1 MDKVQK
7 ILEIFGK
14 KFVDD
19 VRKSARSK
27 GMTYGGGDS
36 RLSASMDYT
45 VTKDGE
51 NKITMVFFMEEYG
64 YIRDVGR
71 GKLGDTPTPPFTRKS
86 GKVSQEGQ
94 KKISEWAKRKNI
106 VKKFQQ
112 STLKARVDKQNE
124 AKKRNPNREYKTL
137 KQVSFEKA
145 AIQLGFL
152 ISRKV
157 GNKGYK
163 GNHFYTDV
171 VNKIDTGELSKQISE
186 ILKTDILIEIR
197 K

>member
-1 MDKVQK
+1 MDKVVT
-7 ILEIFGK
+7 ILEHFGTNL
-14 KFVDD
+14 VQDLQE
-19 VRKSARSK
+19 SLRSK
-27 GMTYGGGDS
+27 VTYGGGDS
-36 RLSASMDYT
+36 RLSNNIKFRIVKGVD
-45 VTKDGE
+45 
-51 NKITMVFFMEEYG
+51 KISVQLVMPSYG
-64 YIRDVGR
+64 FILDSGR
-71 GKLGDTPTPPFTRKS
+71 GG
-86 GKVSQEGQ
+86 GGVSKEGQ
-94 KKISEWAKRKNI
+94 KKITEWAKRKAI

-124 AKKRNPNREYKTL
+124 AKQRNPNRKYKTL

-145 AIQLGFL
+145 AIQLGYL

-157 GNKGYK
+157 GTKGYK

-171 VNKIDTGELSKQISE
+171 VNKIDTGELSKQLTD

>member
-1 MDKVQK
+1 MLLH
-7 ILEIFGK
+7 ILLPHQFQ
-14 KFVDD
+14 
-19 VRKSARSK
+19 SL
-27 GMTYGGGDS
+27 Y
-36 RLSASMDYT
+36 
-45 VTKDGE
+45 
-51 NKITMVFFMEEYG
+51 
-64 YIRDVGR
+64 
-71 GKLGDTPTPPFTRKS
+71 
-86 GKVSQEGQ
+86 Q
-94 KKISEWAKRKNI
+94 
-106 VKKFQQ
+106 KFQQ